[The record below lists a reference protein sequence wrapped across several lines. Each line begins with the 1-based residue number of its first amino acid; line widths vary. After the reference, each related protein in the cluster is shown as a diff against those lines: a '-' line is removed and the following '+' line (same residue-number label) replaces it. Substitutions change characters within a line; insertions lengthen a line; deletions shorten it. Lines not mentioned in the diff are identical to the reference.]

1 MKINACREFK
11 LEPVPVSIAELAD
24 QNKLRAYLENSNQ
37 AIILL
42 LQEVAKLRDEVNT
55 LRGL

>member
-11 LEPVPVSIAELAD
+11 LEPVPANIADLAD
-24 QNKLRAYLENSNQ
+24 QNKLRAYLDNANQ
-37 AIILL
+37 AVILL

>member
-11 LEPVPVSIAELAD
+11 LEPAPASLVELAD
-24 QNKLRAYLENSNQ
+24 QNQLRAYIENSNQ